1 MGTKVQFK
9 SYWPGYYPMRDLNEN
24 SNSCSWP
31 AYYGDKPLANG
42 QYYNGFLPRA
52 ATDLYSAYDK
62 DVLKRT
68 MLEHEETFKNQ
79 VYELHRLYR
88 IQRDLMDEFRR
99 KEIHKNRIP
108 VETSLSSSPLASQI
122 TSEDARRWHIPSFPL
137 VNSAC
142 ARPSVTGAEDIH
154 SPMSS
159 MKGHS
164 AQGGHFASQNGG
176 ISKDLEVQDSR
187 PTKVRRKMFDLQLPA
202 DEYIDTE
209 EGEQFSEE
217 KVSVMSSCV
226 SNRNHKVAPENG
238 VKLFHGNGGKTGFQ
252 GDSLTSDS
260 CLKSRNGLADLNEPI
275 QLEETNASGYVD
287 LMGRGACH
295 HKIQG
300 VNLSCKPNSQFLS
313 FPKGISFNS
322 HHGSDNG
329 TRDNRHLENN
339 GNGKG
344 WFSHVL
350 DAGNDKGNM
359 KSSSQSLQ
367 PEISSQPLQ
376 VLLNKAHEPSAYYL
390 TDQSKA
396 GLWSERTVCGLDM
409 SDRSHEISSNKHL
422 GSIVA
427 SHIPSPYPTAP
438 SSDLAMPWSHSVSSW
453 EKPSSSLSQK
463 SMSVQKQP
471 GLNPSATLSKSS
483 QSSVQSNGFFGD
495 SWHHK
500 SNSHC
505 NPGFGSEVPYKNGFY
520 QGSSS
525 GSKELPVHLSSIS
538 YLSCSNDHNRA
549 PDHFVNNGLVKYY
562 KGSDCIDMKS
572 VKDENY
578 VVLSNSSTNKVAP
591 QQGFEIIDGGQK
603 HEDHLA
609 VLPWLRPNPTPK
621 NEASNVGRISNTEDL
636 SFLQSSPNQLSNKN
650 EIGQGTNKF
659 FTQNVKSVSCSNDI
673 EVKRIEISDYPSNK
687 KILGFPIFEKSHIS
701 KNESSSFTSPSVSPP
716 LVSEG
721 EVVEI
726 NRKSRILDINLP
738 CEPAVPDTGNQIAT
752 EILVK
757 DKKRDAI
764 VSSLRH
770 NIDLNFCI
778 SDDEASLVPSI
789 PSTNVKISAGIDL
802 EAPVVVD
809 TEEDV
814 IPIEAA
820 EKQHDA
826 PLQSP
831 KHKAEHLLDEL
842 MVVAAEAMVA
852 ISSNL
857 PNQCENATC
866 NPAEASMMD
875 CLNWF
880 VEIVASCGDD
890 IENKFDTILRV
901 KDGEDNEESSSEGSD
916 YFESMTLKLME
927 TKEEDYM
934 PKPLVPEN
942 LKLEETGTTLLPNRP
957 RKGQARRGRQRRDFQ
972 RDILP
977 GLASL
982 SRHEVT
988 EDLQTFGGLMR
999 ATGHMWHSGLTRR
1012 SSTRNGC
1019 GRGRRRS
1026 VANTS
1031 PTVPTSPPACTPL
1044 IQQLNNIE
1052 VGLEDRSLTG
1062 WGKTTRRP
1070 RRQRCPAGNPPSI
1083 PLT

>member
-1 MGTKVQFK
+1 
-9 SYWPGYYPMRDLNEN
+9 MRDLNEN

-31 AYYGDKPLANG
+31 HYYGDKTIANG

-52 ATDLYSAYDK
+52 STDLYPPYDK
-62 DVLKRT
+62 DELKKT
-68 MLEHEETFKNQ
+68 MLEHEEIFKNQ
-79 VYELHRLYR
+79 VNELHRLYR

-99 KEIHKNRIP
+99 KDLHKNRMPI
-108 VETSLSSSPLASQI
+108 EASLSSSPLASQI
-122 TSEDARRWHIPSFPL
+122 TSEDARRWHVPSFPM

-164 AQGGHFASQNGG
+164 AQGGHFPSQNGG
-176 ISKDLEVQDSR
+176 ISKDLEMQDSR

-217 KVSVMSSCV
+217 KVSAMSGSI

-238 VKLFHGNGGKTGFQ
+238 VKLFRDNGGKTGFQ
-252 GDSLTSDS
+252 GDALTSDS
-260 CLKSRNGLADLNEPI
+260 RLKSRNGLADLNEPI

-287 LMGRGACH
+287 LLGRGACH
-295 HKIQG
+295 QEIQG
-300 VNLSCKPNSQFLS
+300 PDMSARPNSQLLS
-313 FPKGISFNS
+313 LPKGISLNS
-322 HHGSDNG
+322 HHGSNNG

-339 GNGKG
+339 GNAKG

-350 DAGNDKGNM
+350 EAGNGKSNM
-359 KSSSQSLQ
+359 KSTSQGLQ

-409 SDRSHEISSNKHL
+409 TDRSHEISSTKHL
-422 GSIVA
+422 GSTVA
-427 SHIPSPYPTAP
+427 SHIPSPYPIAP
-438 SSDLAMPWSHSVSSW
+438 SDLSKSWSHSVSSW
-453 EKPSSSLSQK
+453 EKSSSNLSQK

-471 GLNPSATLSKSS
+471 YLNSSATLSKSS
-483 QSSVQSNGFFGD
+483 QSSVQSNGFLGD
-495 SWHHK
+495 AWHLK
-500 SNSHC
+500 SNSRC
-505 NPGFGSEVPYKNGFY
+505 NPGFGSEFPNGSGFY

-525 GSKELPVHLSSIS
+525 GSKELPIHLSSIS
-538 YLSCSNDHNRA
+538 YQNCSNDNNRA
-549 PDHFVNNGLVKYY
+549 PAQLINNGLAKYY
-562 KGSDCIDMKS
+562 KDSDCTDMKS

-578 VVLSNSSTNKVAP
+578 VVLSNSSTNKVPP
-591 QQGFEIIDGGQK
+591 QQGFDGGQR
-603 HEDHLA
+603 HEDHPA
-609 VLPWLRPNPTPK
+609 ALPWLRPNFAPK
-621 NEASNVGRISNTEDL
+621 NEASNAGRISNKEDL
-636 SFLQSSPNQLSNKN
+636 SFLQSSPNQLPNKN
-650 EIGQGTNKF
+650 EIGKGANQI
-659 FTQNVKSVSCSNDI
+659 FTQNVKSFSCSNDV
-673 EVKRIEISDYPSNK
+673 EVKRIEIGDYPSNK

-701 KNESSSFTSPSVSPP
+701 KNESYSFTSPSVSLP
-716 LVSEG
+716 LLSEG
-721 EVVEI
+721 EVVENNGK
-726 NRKSRILDINLP
+726 NRVLDINLP
-738 CEPAVPDTGNQIAT
+738 CEPAVPDLGNQIAT
-752 EILVK
+752 EILIK
-757 DKKRDAI
+757 DKKRDAN

-770 NIDLNFCI
+770 NIDLNSCI
-778 SDDEASLVPSI
+778 SDDEASLA
-789 PSTNVKISAGIDL
+789 PSTPSARVKISAGIDL

-809 TEEDV
+809 AEEDV
-814 IPIEAA
+814 IPEEAA
-820 EKQHDA
+820 EKQHDP
-826 PLQSP
+826 PLPSP
-831 KHKAEHLLDEL
+831 KHKAEKPLDEL
-842 MVVAAEAMVA
+842 MVVAAEAMIA
-852 ISSNL
+852 ISSSVL
-857 PNQCENATC
+857 HSQIDNATC
-866 NPAEASMMD
+866 NQSESSMMD
-875 CLNWF
+875 RLNWF
-880 VEIVASCGDD
+880 VEIVSSCGDD
-890 IENKFDTILRV
+890 IESKFDTLLRV

-916 YFESMTLKLME
+916 YFESMTLKLMD

-942 LKLEETGTTLLPNRP
+942 LKLEDTGTTLVPNRP

-999 ATGHMWHSGLTRR
+999 ATGHLWHSGLTRR

-1026 VANTS
+1026 VASSS
-1031 PTVPTSPPACTPL
+1031 PTVPTSPACTPL